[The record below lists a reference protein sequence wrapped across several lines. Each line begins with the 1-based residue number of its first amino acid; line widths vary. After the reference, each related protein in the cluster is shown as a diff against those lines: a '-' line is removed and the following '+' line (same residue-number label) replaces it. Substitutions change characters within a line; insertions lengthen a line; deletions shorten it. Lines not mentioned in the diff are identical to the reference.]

1 MLFANRTPTV
11 NASATKGT
19 LLEMAE
25 PSTTRSRPLTTWY
38 RVFDEIAMKTPADEY
53 LDTINK

>member
-1 MLFANRTPTV
+1 V

-38 RVFDEIAMKTPADEY
+38 LVFDEIAMKTPADEY